1 MYRSDLDWKYYIM
14 KKPIQIWYLWE
25 ILPYEGLFMMFNT
38 TFNNILVILWWS
50 FLLVEETVI
59 PRENHRQT
67 LSHIDIMLY
76 RVHLA
81 EVGFKLIMLVM
92 IGTDCY
98 DHDHD
103 DRSYI
108 MKKKN
113 RCMIF
118 IVNVILWKTN
128 TGLIF
133 TLCCEKIIILAK
145 VLFPQE
151 YVTLSVFDFSV

>member
-1 MYRSDLDWKYYIM
+1 
-14 KKPIQIWYLWE
+14 
-25 ILPYEGLFMMFNT
+25 LFMLFNT

-59 PRENHRQT
+59 PGENHWQT

-81 EVGFKLIMLVM
+81 EVGFKLIMLVV

-103 DRSYI
+103 HDDPSYI
-108 MKKKN
+108 MKKK
-113 RCMIF
+113 R
-118 IVNVILWKTN
+118 
-128 TGLIF
+128 
-133 TLCCEKIIILAK
+133 
-145 VLFPQE
+145 
-151 YVTLSVFDFSV
+151 